1 MIRDDLMKKLLLL
14 VITATVL
21 AYVVTSIGFWLFE
34 NMFSVAGR
42 VFHCN
47 AHKLYVEGKGPAPNQ
62 YRVLSY
68 LFVEHLFKCVPCV
81 DTAAHTS
88 SFEGELASKISLPL
102 LLTTSSILDRF
113 FPRREK
119 RWRQIWS
126 FF

>member
-21 AYVVTSIGFWLFE
+21 AYLVTSIGFWLVE

-68 LFVEHLFKCVPCV
+68 LLVEHLFKRVP
-81 DTAAHTS
+81 
-88 SFEGELASKISLPL
+88 L
-102 LLTTSSILDRF
+102 
-113 FPRREK
+113 
-119 RWRQIWS
+119 RWYCS
-126 FF
+126 TYSVV